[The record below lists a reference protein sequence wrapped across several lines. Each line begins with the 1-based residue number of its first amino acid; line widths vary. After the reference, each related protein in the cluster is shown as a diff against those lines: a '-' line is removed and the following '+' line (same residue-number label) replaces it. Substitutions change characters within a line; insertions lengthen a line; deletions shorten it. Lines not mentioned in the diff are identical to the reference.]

1 VFSSA
6 CEDQIT
12 SLPKV
17 ELHCHL
23 EGIIDLSIS
32 ESLCRQNPDYPIR
45 PENFEGV
52 YPVKTFD
59 DFLTWWRVV
68 QPVWGQF
75 GPFAPILLSYVET
88 ARKQNVR
95 YLEIMI
101 SSSLIPGDPV
111 EATEVM
117 GGLRRMID
125 RLEAGIIQVEMVACI
140 PRHRPPEEIEPRI
153 DVIERLFEENLIAGV
168 GLAGLE
174 KEYPV
179 KPLRHIFSRL
189 HEAGMGIEIHAGEW
203 CGPESVRDA
212 LDYGYPD
219 RIGHGVSLFKDP
231 ALIDEV
237 LERGIHVEMCPVSN
251 VKTGSVARIEDHPI
265 AAARELRMSYSVNT
279 DDPGIFQNSLN
290 SEYAL
295 LERVFGFTKDDFRKI
310 YTNSLAARFQP
321 GLRIP
326 PGPQRIPPGPQ
337 RIPAG
342 PQRIPAGPQRIPAG
356 PQRIPAEKTEEVRE
370 KGCT

>member
-1 VFSSA
+1 MAQLPQKENSVFSSA
-6 CEDQIT
+6 CDVHIK

-23 EGIIDLSIS
+23 EGIVDPAIS
-32 ESLCRQNPDYPIR
+32 ESLCRRDPDYPIR
-45 PENFEGV
+45 PEHFEGV
-52 YPVKTFD
+52 YPVETFD

-75 GPFAPILLSYVET
+75 DPFAPIFLSYVEI
-88 ARKQNVR
+88 AREQNVR

-101 SSSLIPGDPV
+101 SSSLIPADPV
-111 EATEVM
+111 VASEVV
-117 GGLRRMID
+117 GGLRRLID
-125 RLEAGIIQVEMVACI
+125 RLESGIIQVEMVPCI
-140 PRHRPPEEIEPRI
+140 PRHRPLEEIESRI
-153 DVIERLFEENLIAGV
+153 DVIEHLFEEKLIAGIS
-168 GLAGLE
+168 LAGLE
-174 KEYPV
+174 REHPV

-189 HEAGMGIEIHAGEW
+189 HEAGIGIEIHAGEW

-231 ALIDEV
+231 ALINEV

-265 AAARELRMSYSVNT
+265 VKAREVGMSFSVNT
-279 DDPGIFQNSLN
+279 DDPGIFENSMN
-290 SEYAL
+290 SEYAML
-295 LERVFGFTKDDFRKI
+295 ADVFGFTEDDFRNI

-321 GLRIP
+321 DLRILV
-326 PGPQRIPPGPQ
+326 
-337 RIPAG
+337 
-342 PQRIPAGPQRIPAG
+342 
-356 PQRIPAEKTEEVRE
+356 EESR
-370 KGCT
+370 